1 MLTLNDIINVSFRKS
16 SFSGYRPEDVDNFID
31 QVRDSYDTLIKKSV
45 EQKEKN
51 EALAEEN
58 AQLTKKLEIL
68 ANK

>member
-51 EALAEEN
+51 EALA
-58 AQLTKKLEIL
+58 
-68 ANK
+68 